1 MYEGRVLLLQS
12 ILQQGA
18 ASGPGVMDRPRAVV
32 ARSVRT
38 KWHRQTRHIH
48 GLCSAISPA
57 VQRSTG
63 REGLPARLRPR
74 TQIYSPKVAL
84 QRRGREPEGVFGLRG
99 SQTGRERRPSRRRFV
114 LRMCAAVK
122 ETQPMANAPRS
133 PVLDRPGGAALLP
146 PWPPRTH
153 PLARLPETSGPS
165 GPRALPRAVLVGRG
179 GRSAP
184 GIACRMR
191 DSCMHCDRDQE
202 LSVP

>member
-146 PWPPRTH
+146 PVAPKNAS
-153 PLARLPETSGPS
+153 ARSSARDKGAK
-165 GPRALPRAVLVGRG
+165 RAAGT
-179 GRSAP
+179 A
-184 GIACRMR
+184 ACR
-191 DSCMHCDRDQE
+191 SCWTRWALCTGHCLQNAGLMHALR
-202 LSVP
+202 S